1 MISIFNNVCHA
12 TPHNG
17 YYALVGLVFFHLIFP
32 ILVYMAF
39 FYVFYF
45 NLCDFAI
52 IQFRFF
58 CLLFQQTIHHLDNRM
73 FSSYSAC
80 HNVLHYKR
88 ERETYCRFVQRIDL
102 PWTKIT
108 RFFCR
113 FGLNCVRQNWRLFEE
128 SKFSDLMSSTPTCF
142 ATVIDIRTYT
152 NYGLFTVILF
162 KQTFHAFAHL
172 LFIQL

>member
-102 PWTKIT
+102 L
-108 RFFCR
+108 FA
-113 FGLNCVRQNWRLFEE
+113 LNENYSIFLPIWFKLRA
-128 SKFSDLMSSTPTCF
+128 SKL
-142 ATVIDIRTYT
+142 AIV
-152 NYGLFTVILF
+152 
-162 KQTFHAFAHL
+162 
-172 LFIQL
+172 